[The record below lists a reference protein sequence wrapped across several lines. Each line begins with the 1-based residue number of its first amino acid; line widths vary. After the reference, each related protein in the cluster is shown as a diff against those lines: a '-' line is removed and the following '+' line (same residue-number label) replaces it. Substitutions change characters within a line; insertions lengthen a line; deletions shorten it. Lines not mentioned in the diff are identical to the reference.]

1 MIIDTHIHEK
11 RHSGDSE
18 MCLEDIVRRAKRIG
32 LEALCI
38 TDHESQG
45 IKEFAEEYG
54 KKEGIPIIVG
64 AEILTFEGDITVFGL
79 ERLPE
84 KMIHAQELL
93 DMVKRAKGVGICAHP
108 FRENNRG
115 LGHRAR
121 KLNGLSGIEGFNGST
136 PLHHNISGYNMALDC
151 RINIFGASDAHV
163 LEKLGKYATYFPG
176 NVRDL
181 KDFIEAVKAGY
192 LSPMVFTESGY
203 RKIEIVKSEPAEI
216 YQKACCR

>member
-1 MIIDTHIHEK
+1 MIIDTHIHER

-18 MCLEDIVRRAKRIG
+18 MCLEDIVLRAKKIG
-32 LEALCI
+32 LEGLCI

-45 IKEFAEEYG
+45 IMEFAEEYG
-54 KKEGIPIIVG
+54 RKEGIPIIVG

-93 DMVKRAKGVGICAHP
+93 DMVKLAKGVGICAHP

-121 KLNGLSGIEGFNGST
+121 KLTGLSGIEVFNGST
-136 PLHHNISGYNMALDC
+136 PLHHNISGYNMALEC
-151 RINIFGASDAHV
+151 GLNTFGASDAHV
-163 LEKLGKYATYFPG
+163 IEKLGKYATSFPG
-176 NVRDL
+176 TVRDL
-181 KDFIEAVKAGY
+181 KDFIEAVKVGGVSPAVLTENGY
-192 LSPMVFTESGY
+192 
-203 RKIEIVKSEPAEI
+203 KIIEIVSTETVEI